1 MEGPSS
7 ITACIPEA
15 LDFGFC
21 PIFEETKKT
30 ITLQNAKSK
39 NPSKVSILNNSPFSI
54 NPQSAIVPGRG
65 KLDLTIS
72 YTPREANVVVA
83 TVVFQIQNEEDKIMK
98 LSAIGKYSY
107 ITLNKNTFHFG
118 ELLIGQSET
127 KNLVIKNQSSV
138 STTFHI
144 EEDTDILNLSS
155 QWTDSSFSFDYLTG
169 VIPAGGTFLVKIKY
183 NPSVVYCLSSK
194 NYIIKA
200 ESGNSQ
206 RFAVLGSGVGLQVS
220 LSSRVCNFGEVKAL
234 NSTSRLVTLENNSEV
249 HCSYKFFT
257 DPSSVFQFKKTEG
270 TINAKSNTRLVI
282 YFKPKE
288 TVSYYSRVFC
298 IVKNHMVLF
307 IDLIGT
313 CYDIL
318 QRPLPLSQKDIEA
331 FRNHVLMGSVHKLV
345 ETAPALMNQP
355 LENVFAVSAE
365 IPMDEPNQIAL
376 HKEMLQELKDR
387 MIGLS
392 EEFID
397 FGFTLSGRS
406 SEAKAV
412 TVMNRLQFPVH
423 IMWLIPGETQPDG
436 PCFFSVRPSSASI
449 PGESS
454 ATFFVSFS
462 PNAPGSY
469 FFQFLSCQVYIKRSK
484 QKEVDELGRMSTSQ
498 TYGKQNLNILTI
510 PPIPL
515 SVPVVG
521 HSFPSNYQT
530 FIPEI
535 KVSPAKKIKFPPCSP
550 GDTMYQSLQIFNQ
563 ADTPCYYKTIPDPS
577 GIFKV
582 FPAVGFISPK
592 TFTILAVEFKPKV
605 PANYKFQV
613 KFLMNH
619 ASNALIKISLE
630 GVCSDPSIFI
640 DNEAKIF
647 YPPLYTGVT
656 SKQKVGILNSSHIA
670 IDFNI
675 EIPEGHREELN
686 VEPYSGTMYP
696 HERISTEF
704 TFTPLH
710 EKNYRFNV
718 PIRIKRV
725 IDMAQDANYVGFFN
739 PGSGKYLHNLR
750 QDPLEK
756 VYMITVIG
764 TGGTGMVQMNPK
776 NIDFKTVSVG
786 FSDLKSFILSNVS
799 NCAICVKLVIV
810 PKDNSAKSDP
820 AVQDII
826 SSSFIFDFKEGI
838 LAANS
843 NQKVNLR
850 FVPNCRSKR
859 DYFIQCMAK
868 QNFPNSSI
876 KETPLN
882 EDSRIELSA
891 HGDFPVITILDL
903 RNKHVSPSIL
913 WKQFNLK
920 NTIKAILS
928 PLTQVEIKFNNAELT
943 QAHAQERLSHF
954 EWDFGK
960 LNYQRNNLE
969 PKRMRLTL
977 QNIGG
982 VKASF
987 KFVFP
992 DDNKLEIEAWADT
1005 GDPEPAAAL
1014 EDHILKEGIFEVKPK
1029 ECSLEIGEKI
1039 DVELKYH
1046 GKEIGQHSLNV
1057 FFQIIHGKPIVL
1069 TLKGETLPTKRGF
1082 LELRDCR
1089 FEFEPQPIGLGVGI
1103 TQPVELR
1110 NVGDNKVTFEV
1121 DTSALDQFTKSNYDF
1136 SIFEIQNKEG
1146 HVEANEQNFVF
1157 INFKPLESK
1166 TYKVSLPIIVRERNT
1181 VIQNLKLDI
1190 EGRGFHAV
1198 KEPKPAVTSIFHG
1211 LPLCRISFLQ
1221 DSSQVGFTIEEISFD
1236 KMHYGVPT
1244 SRIVALYN
1252 KNPSLELKFT
1262 FKETDVI
1269 CGDDIV
1275 LEPLSGTVSPGS
1287 QMPIKLT
1294 LNSSR
1299 IPATYEGELEC
1310 VVSWESIGKVAEKN
1324 NSRKTLDNKESVQ
1337 TESLFLRIRKECFIE
1352 KSPMEIIDSE
1362 PELLKNIFREA
1373 ISGIISDES
1382 TYELLDKFNSLPR
1395 DVMMTLSNKPPP
1407 SLTELYSLEDI
1418 GESDEKDCEP
1428 EYSSSRL
1435 FLMDEFKDLS
1445 YTILENTLFNIVS
1458 EAIYQESD
1466 LCSIGKTYIRMKPSI
1481 N

>member
-1 MEGPSS
+1 MEGPAS
-7 ITACIPEA
+7 ITACIPES

-21 PIFEETKKT
+21 PIFEETSKT
-30 ITLQNAKSK
+30 ITLHNPKSK
-39 NPSKVSILNNSPFSI
+39 NPARLTILNNSPFTVS
-54 NPQSAIVPGRG
+54 PVSAVVPGRG
-65 KLDLTIS
+65 KLDVTIS
-72 YTPREANVVVA
+72 YTPKEANVVVA
-83 TVVFQIQNEEDKIMK
+83 TIVFQVQNEQDKVLK
-98 LSAIGKYSY
+98 VSAIGKYSY
-107 ITLNKNTFHFG
+107 ITLNKSTFQFG

-138 STTFHI
+138 SATFHL
-144 EEDTDILNLSS
+144 EEDNEIISMS
-155 QWTDSSFSFDYLTG
+155 AEWSDSSFTFDYLTG
-169 VIPAGGTFLVKIKY
+169 VIPAGGTFLVKIKFT
-183 NPSVVYCLSSK
+183 PSVVYCLSSK
-194 NYIIKA
+194 NYIIKTD
-200 ESGNSQ
+200 SGNSQ
-206 RFAVLGSGVGLQVS
+206 RFAVLGSGVGLQVT

-249 HCSYKFFT
+249 PCSYKFFT
-257 DPSSVFQFKKTEG
+257 DNMSVFQFKKTEG

-282 YFKPKE
+282 YFSPKE
-288 TVSYYSRVFC
+288 TVSYYQRVFC
-298 IVKNHMVLF
+298 IVKNHMILYL
-307 IDLIGT
+307 DLIGT

-318 QRPLPLSQKDIEA
+318 QRPLPMSQKDIEA
-331 FRNHVLMGSVHKLV
+331 FRNHVLMGSIHKLV
-345 ETAPALMNQP
+345 ETAPSLMNQP

-387 MIGLS
+387 MVALS
-392 EEFID
+392 EEYLD
-397 FGFTLSGRS
+397 FGFTLSGRT
-406 SEAKAV
+406 SEAKSL
-412 TVMNRLQFPVH
+412 TVYNRLPFPVH
-423 IMWLIPGETQPDG
+423 VLWLVGGDTQPG
-436 PCFFSVRPSSASI
+436 TSSFFTVRPNASSI
-449 PGESS
+449 PAESS
-454 ATFFVSFS
+454 LTFFISFS
-462 PNAPGSY
+462 PNAQGSY
-469 FFQFLSCQVYIKRSK
+469 YFQYLTCQVYIKRNK
-484 QKEVDELGRMSTSQ
+484 MKDVDELGRMSTSQ

-510 PPIPL
+510 PPMPL
-515 SVPVVG
+515 SIPVVG

-535 KVSPAKKIKFPPCSP
+535 KVSPTKKIKFPPCSP

-563 ADTPCYYKTIPDPS
+563 ADTPCYYKTMPDPS

-582 FPAVGFISPK
+582 FPAVGFILPK

-605 PANYKFQV
+605 PSNYKFQL

-619 ASNALIKISLE
+619 ASTALIKINLE

-647 YPPLYTGVT
+647 YPPLFTGVT

-670 IDFNI
+670 VDFNI
-675 EIPEGHREELN
+675 EIPDKHREELT

-696 HERISTEF
+696 HEKISAEF
-704 TFTPLH
+704 TFTPLY

-725 IDMAQDANYVGFFN
+725 IDMAQDANFVGYFN

-756 VYMITVIG
+756 IYMITVIG

-799 NCAICVKLVIV
+799 NCAIYVKLIIV
-810 PKDNSAKSDP
+810 PKDSSVKNDLG
-820 AVQDII
+820 VNDII
-826 SSSFIFDFKEGI
+826 NSSFIFDFKEGI

-850 FVPNCRSKR
+850 FVPNCRSQR
-859 DYFIQCMAK
+859 EYYIQCMAK
-868 QNFPNSSI
+868 QNFPNSAI
-876 KETPLN
+876 RETPLN

-903 RNKHVSPSIL
+903 RNKYVSPSML

-920 NTIKAILS
+920 STIKTILS
-928 PLTQVEIKFNNAELT
+928 PLTNVEIKYNNAELT
-943 QAHAQERLSHF
+943 QNQAQERLSHF
-954 EWDFGK
+954 DWDFGK
-960 LNYQRNNLE
+960 LNYSRSTE
-969 PKRMRLTL
+969 PKKMRLTL

-1005 GDPEPAAAL
+1005 GDPEPAVAL
-1014 EDHILKEGIFEVKPK
+1014 EEHILEEKIFEVRPK
-1029 ECSLEIGEKI
+1029 EFSLEIGEKI
-1039 DVELKYH
+1039 DVELKYNCV
-1046 GKEIGQHSLNV
+1046 EIGQHNLNI

-1069 TLKGETLPTKRGF
+1069 TLKGETLPQKRGF
-1082 LELRDCR
+1082 LELRDSK

-1103 TQPVELR
+1103 TQPVEIR
-1110 NVGDNKVTFEV
+1110 NLGDNKVAYEV
-1121 DTSALDQFTKSNYDF
+1121 DTSSLDIFTKSNYDF
-1136 SIFEIQNKEG
+1136 SIFEIQNKDG
-1146 HVEANEQNFVF
+1146 YVEANEVHYIF

-1166 TYKVSLPIIVRERNT
+1166 TYKVTLPIIVKERNT
-1181 VIQNLKLDI
+1181 VIQTLRLDI
-1190 EGRGFHAV
+1190 EGKGYHAI
-1198 KEPKPAVTSIFHG
+1198 KESKPVIRSIFEG
-1211 LPLCRISFLQ
+1211 LPLCRTSFLPE
-1221 DSSQVGFTIEEISFD
+1221 SSQVGFTTEEISFG
-1236 KMHYGVPT
+1236 KMHYGIPS

-1252 KNPSLELKFT
+1252 KNSSLELKFT

-1310 VVSWESIGKVAEKN
+1310 VVSWENTSKATGKN
-1324 NSRKTLDNKESVQ
+1324 NSRKVLDSKDSVI
-1337 TESLFLRIRKECFIE
+1337 TESIFLRIRKECFID

-1373 ISGIISDES
+1373 ISGIVSDES
-1382 TYELLDKFNSLPR
+1382 TYSMLENLNNLPR
-1395 DVMMTLSNKPPP
+1395 EVMFSLSNKPPP
-1407 SLTELYSLEDI
+1407 SLTELCSLEDVR
-1418 GESDEKDCEP
+1418 ESDEKECEP
-1428 EYSSSRL
+1428 EYNSNLL

-1445 YTILENTLFNIVS
+1445 YIILENTLFNIVS

-1466 LCSIGKTYIRMKPSI
+1466 LCSIGKTYIRVKPSI
-1481 N
+1481 D